1 MNQIKSTAILRKDI
15 FIILKK
21 ISEITGKSISKV
33 LSDCFKHIVLHN
45 SFDHRPTMGSSIKYQ
60 GRSKDLCTIHYQID
74 DKTYEACL
82 DLKKIHKK
90 SLSRII
96 NETILEVYNSI
107 KMTTNT
113 KKDTIA
119 FYIIFLTTC
128 IKRTISYNFIIINNQ
143 SASSFDIVINTEIS

>member
-21 ISEITGKSISKV
+21 ISDITGKSVSKV

-45 SFDHRPTMGSSIKYQ
+45 SFNHQPTIGSSIKYQ
-60 GRSKDLCTIHYQID
+60 KRSKDLFTIHYQID
-74 DKTYEACL
+74 DKTYETCL

-107 KMTTNT
+107 KMTTNNN
-113 KKDTIA
+113 KDTIV
-119 FYIIFLTTC
+119 FYLTFLATY
-128 IKRTISYNFIIINNQ
+128 IKRTISYNFRIINNQ
-143 SASSFDIVINTEIS
+143 SASSCSIIINIETT